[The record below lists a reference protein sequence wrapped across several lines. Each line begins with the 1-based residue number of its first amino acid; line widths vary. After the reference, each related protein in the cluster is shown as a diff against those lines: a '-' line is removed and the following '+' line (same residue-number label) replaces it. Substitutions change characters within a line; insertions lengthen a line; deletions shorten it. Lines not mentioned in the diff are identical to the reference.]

1 MISSHLDLNGN
12 EKYILGIL
20 ELLEDLGWM
29 KRGLHGEYVLTDKG
43 KTEPQDFQNLNG
55 FRFAI

>member
-1 MISSHLDLNGN
+1 MNGDSVEKLAQDLDGN

-29 KRGLHGEYVLTDKG
+29 KRGFRGEYVLTEKG
-43 KTEPQDFQNLNG
+43 KTEPQDVHT
-55 FRFAI
+55 

>member
-1 MISSHLDLNGN
+1 MVSSHLDLNGD

-29 KRGLHGEYVLTDKG
+29 KRGLHGEYVLTGKG
-43 KTEPQDFQNLNG
+43 KTEPQDFQT
-55 FRFAI
+55 